1 MKNHSQYVKA
11 AATSLFLIIS
21 SSYFSLK
28 RNKTSSQERISA
40 NVIRSVYIEIHKSVY
55 KRDVFPETFKT
66 ANATHIFEK

>member
-55 KRDVFPETFKT
+55 QRDVFPEKFKT
-66 ANATHIFEK
+66 ANTTHIFEN